1 MKLITPPIASVPY
14 KADAPSRNTSTRSM
28 AANGMVF
35 RSTAEPSMALLPKR
49 RPLSSTRVLLAP
61 IPRMSAKVDPPVP
74 EPTELAE
81 LRSDWLPV
89 TRCMISAVVVTPSLR
104 NCSARRMVIGTAV
117 SASTRRIAEPVTS
130 TRSSCVVAGAA
141 ALSVLTVAA
150 LTAADESSVVLT
162 SAACNW
168 PALIPRATRYNGT
181 KRCRCKLATSG
192 LRVKPELFICMV
204 ISGLFRRLLEWP
216 CEPS

>member
-1 MKLITPPIASVPY
+1 MKLITPPMASVPY
-14 KADAPSRNTSTRSM
+14 KADAPSRKTSTRSM

-61 IPRMSAKVDPPVP
+61 MPRMSAKLEPPVP

-81 LRSDWLPV
+81 LRNDWLPV

-104 NCSARRMVIGTAV
+104 NCSARRMVMGTAV

-130 TRSSCVVAGAA
+130 TRSSCVVAGAGA
-141 ALSVLTVAA
+141 ASALLTVA
-150 LTAADESSVVLT
+150 LESSAAVT

-168 PALIPRATRYNGT
+168 PALIPRATRYSGT

-204 ISGLFRRLLEWP
+204 ISDLFRRLLEWP